1 MKPMIRIMAVA
12 ALALA
17 TAGCASLLGGGQK
30 VPPTLLTLTPTAPAP
45 SAVNRSAA
53 PGEAITVEVP
63 SIPREL
69 RAVRV
74 PAQASPTQVAYITN
88 LQWVDTPDRLFRNLL
103 SETIVRTT
111 GRVVLG
117 PLQTSLD
124 PGLRLSGQLHR
135 FGYDA
140 ATGSALV
147 VYDAA
152 LSTGGGTRV
161 ETRRFTASA
170 SADGT
175 ARTVGSALNQAA
187 NQVARDVAQW
197 VGG

>member
-1 MKPMIRIMAVA
+1 MRLVA
-12 ALALA
+12 GRWAE
-17 TAGCASLLGGGQK
+17 
-30 VPPTLLTLTPTAPAP
+30 
-45 SAVNRSAA
+45 SAA
-53 PGEAITVEVP
+53 DIADAHADGPGTKRREPVSGSRVREASGEG
-63 SIPREL
+63 PREL

-170 SADGT
+170 PADGT